1 LPGKPGKKGLIS
13 ADEMNKA
20 MKYAAAF
27 QGFAGGDP
35 AAHAKLTGLMPQI
48 LGKRTNAKEIT
59 QNMAQ
64 MVAIFDPGGPLF
76 SKLADQYAARV
87 MPYVQAGAIDKMKGA
102 ALLSAFSVAN
112 EESPGVELDQFMRAV
127 GGIGKTRKGGIEGA
141 IPQGKYLQS
150 LGINDKLIK
159 ATKDADLPFMVANA
173 IAADLAQQKID
184 AKEKGDESHAMLYL
198 RQKGFANLEETK
210 ALVHYAGMKTSGVMD
225 DKFMAAAA
233 AGKLPTFEA
242 ARSPVEEFQRTSPVA
257 AQMASEVAEDAAQA
271 AAGAGAPGY
280 LASLGKLAFSR
291 LADPNR
297 KGGATVA
304 GKFTGDLATRQ
315 WWNSTELVDAY
326 KQKTQIE
333 MQHVLFEEADRLGIK
348 RQMPAHGFTALPE
361 GVLGSV
367 GNERYIGDEA
377 IYALRNKLVAFG
389 GNQLPGMEQVTAGA
403 VTSLDREAVDQVGGN
418 ARGPLPGLG
427 GAPAAA
433 GPVDLSDRTIKAL
446 QGAGGMAK
454 PLEAPRVQRR

>member
-1 LPGKPGKKGLIS
+1 
-13 ADEMNKA
+13 
-20 MKYAAAF
+20 
-27 QGFAGGDP
+27 
-35 AAHAKLTGLMPQI
+35 
-48 LGKRTNAKEIT
+48 
-59 QNMAQ
+59 
-64 MVAIFDPGGPLF
+64 
-76 SKLADQYAARV
+76 
-87 MPYVQAGAIDKMKGA
+87 
-102 ALLSAFSVAN
+102 
-112 EESPGVELDQFMRAV
+112 
-127 GGIGKTRKGGIEGA
+127 
-141 IPQGKYLQS
+141 
-150 LGINDKLIK
+150 
-159 ATKDADLPFMVANA
+159 
-173 IAADLAQQKID
+173 
-184 AKEKGDESHAMLYL
+184 
-198 RQKGFANLEETK
+198 
-210 ALVHYAGMKTSGVMD
+210 MKTSGVMD